1 MDPHVEI
8 VHRIAPGAALVRRWP
23 LRGGVSAHVEALE
36 LALPDGTTRRVV
48 VRRHGAAHWKALTR
62 DVTVVE
68 YQLLSALSAA
78 GLAVP
83 KPLLVE
89 TGSELLGSPFFVM
102 EHVDGAPEL
111 DPSELPS
118 ALVQMA
124 EYLYLVHTLTVDVAL
139 PPREDPF
146 AGALSFLAE
155 SDPVCEALHSLSS
168 RAPTS
173 TLVHGDYWPGNVL
186 WKAGKL
192 VAVLDW
198 EDAAYGDP
206 VSDLA
211 GCRLELLWKYGAS
224 AAEAFSEHYLSLAQL
239 ETTRL
244 PVWELYAASAAVASM
259 SDWGLLPEREA
270 DMRNK
275 AQTVIAA
282 ARATLLGTAGA
293 TQR

>member
-1 MDPHVEI
+1 MDPYVEI
-8 VHRIAPGAALVRRWP
+8 THRVAPGAALVRRWP

-36 LALPDGTTRRVV
+36 LALPDGSERRVV

-83 KPLLVE
+83 LPLWVE

-102 EHVDGAPEL
+102 AYVDGAPEL

-118 ALVQMA
+118 ALAQMA
-124 EYLYLVHTLTVDVAL
+124 EYLHRVHTLSVDVAL
-139 PPREDPF
+139 PPREDPV
-146 AGALSFLAE
+146 AGALSFVAE
-155 SDPVCEALHSLSS
+155 TDPVYEVLRSLSTQ
-168 RAPTS
+168 APTS
-173 TLVHGDYWPGNVL
+173 ALVHGDYWPGNVL

-239 ETTRL
+239 DTTRL
-244 PVWELYAASAAVASM
+244 PVWELYAASAAAASM
-259 SDWGLLPEREA
+259 SDWGLPPDREA

-275 AQTVIAA
+275 AQNVIAA
-282 ARATLLGTAGA
+282 ARATLLRAAA

>member
-1 MDPHVEI
+1 MDPYVEI
-8 VHRIAPGAALVRRWP
+8 AHRIAPGAALVRRWP

-36 LALPDGTTRRVV
+36 IALPDGSARRVV
-48 VRRHGAAHWKALTR
+48 VRRHGAAHWKALAR

-83 KPLLVE
+83 MPLMVE

-102 EHVDGAPEL
+102 AYVDGAAEFE
-111 DPSELPS
+111 PSELPS

-124 EYLYLVHTLTVDVAL
+124 EYLHRVHTLTVDVEL
-139 PPREDPF
+139 PPREDPV
-146 AGALSFLAE
+146 AGALSFVAE
-155 SDPVCEALHSLSS
+155 TDPVHEVLRSLSTP
-168 RAPTS
+168 APTS
-173 TLVHGDYWPGNVL
+173 TLVHGDFWPGNVL

-239 ETTRL
+239 DTSRL
-244 PVWELYAASAAVASM
+244 PVWELYAASAAAASM
-259 SDWGLLPEREA
+259 SDWGLRPEREA
-270 DMRNK
+270 DMRYK
-275 AQTVIAA
+275 AQNVIAA
-282 ARATLLGTAGA
+282 ARTTLLRAAA
-293 TQR
+293 TRR